1 MGSTKVDHEL
11 AELLRHEPGL
21 HVAEMSTL
29 AEARSHMFPT
39 FLQAGTDVHGSHG
52 LFYWLRARGK
62 GVFLWADNAGIVL
75 TWRPDV
81 GRLVALRPIGEL
93 GAVVDLLDTVAKLTS
108 IRWPCVPLVARYCS
122 NPVAARLAK
131 RGWARP
137 SRPWLPDMP
146 LDDEAY
152 PEVVITGA
160 PLETPNGRQYKF
172 VRIAAYRHAARY
184 SYHASSAPI
193 DCGEAKFITT
203 QTARVDRYDEQE
215 KSFNAAL
222 LAALN
227 FRHHHGI
234 TYHYLLRG
242 GQLFGFSIT
251 SNTTGVSHSHFMG
264 TSKLSRL
271 STYFNWKIYLEERRR
286 GALALNLGGSET
298 ESLHLFKIRT
308 FPEHVLQQTTILQYL
323 ALG

>member
-1 MGSTKVDHEL
+1 MDNEL

-62 GVFLWADNAGIVL
+62 GVFLWADNAGVVL

-93 GAVVDLLDTVAKLTS
+93 DAVVDLLDTVAKRTA

-122 NPVAARLAK
+122 NAVAARLVK

-137 SRPWLPDMP
+137 PRPWLPGMP

-152 PEVVITGA
+152 PEVVITGT
-160 PLETPNGRQYKF
+160 PLGTPNGRQYKF
-172 VRIAAYRHAARY
+172 VRTAAYRHAARY

-203 QTARVDRYDEQE
+203 QPHAPIATMDKKRASTRLFSQRLTFAITMELPITTCFAVASSSVSRSPPTRRACRTATSWVLPSYRVFQHI
-215 KSFNAAL
+215 L
-222 LAALN
+222 
-227 FRHHHGI
+227 
-234 TYHYLLRG
+234 
-242 GQLFGFSIT
+242 
-251 SNTTGVSHSHFMG
+251 
-264 TSKLSRL
+264 
-271 STYFNWKIYLEERRR
+271 NWKIYLEERRR

-298 ESLHLFKIRT
+298 ESLHVFKVPT
-308 FPEHVLQQTTILQYL
+308 FPEHVLHQTTILQYL
-323 ALG
+323 ASA

>member
-1 MGSTKVDHEL
+1 VGSTKVDHEL

-29 AEARSHMFPT
+29 ADARSPMFPT

-62 GVFLWADNAGIVL
+62 GLFLWTDNAGIVL

-93 GAVVDLLDTVAKLTS
+93 DAVVDLLDTVAKLTS

-122 NPVAARLAK
+122 NAVATRLVK

-152 PEVVITGA
+152 PEVVITGT

-172 VRIAAYRHAARY
+172 VRNAAYRHAARY

-193 DCGEAKFITT
+193 DYGEAKFITT

-215 KSFNAAL
+215 KSFNAVL
-222 LAALN
+222 LGALN
-227 FRHHHGI
+227 FRHHYGI
-234 TYHYLLRG
+234 TYRYPFRG
-242 GQLFGFSIT
+242 RQLSGFAIT
-251 SNTTGVSHSHFMG
+251 SNTTGVSHRYFTG
-264 TSKLSRL
+264 TPKVSCL
-271 STYFNWKIYLEERRR
+271 STYFHWKIYIEERRR

-298 ESLHLFKIRT
+298 ESLHVFKIRT

-323 ALG
+323 VSG